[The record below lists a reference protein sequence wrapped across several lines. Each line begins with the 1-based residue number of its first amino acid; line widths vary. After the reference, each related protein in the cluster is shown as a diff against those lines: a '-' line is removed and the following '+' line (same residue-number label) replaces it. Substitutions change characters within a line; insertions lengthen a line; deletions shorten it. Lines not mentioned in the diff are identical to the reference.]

1 MDVCRGT
8 RLEVVASA
16 CSERGSRAL
25 NEDSF
30 MIAGDLMCVSD
41 GIGGAP
47 HGDIVSRV
55 CCGALVDEWRRE
67 PADEDGMVRAFC
79 AADDLVSRVSGYLG
93 KGSGATLVAAARCG
107 EKMVFGCVGDSAAWL
122 LPPAGGLVRV
132 FEASGRL
139 REAGS
144 ALDAAMGYRMLQGG
158 GRACV
163 RIATAPML
171 PGTKVLLCTDGVW
184 SQLPCRHIGSILSNH
199 DDPYA
204 AAYRIVREAVSAGGE
219 AGDNATALV
228 ACVREVCADR
238 DQQTPFSFEDAL
250 TGRSAG

>member
-1 MDVCRGT
+1 MDVRRGT

-30 MIAGDLMCVSD
+30 MIAGDFMCVSD

-55 CCGALVDEWRRE
+55 CCGALADEWRRE
-67 PADEDGMVRAFC
+67 STDEDGMVRAFC
-79 AADDLVSRVSGYLG
+79 AADDLVNRVSCYLG

-158 GRACV
+158 
-163 RIATAPML
+163 
-171 PGTKVLLCTDGVW
+171 
-184 SQLPCRHIGSILSNH
+184 
-199 DDPYA
+199 
-204 AAYRIVREAVSAGGE
+204 
-219 AGDNATALV
+219 
-228 ACVREVCADR
+228 
-238 DQQTPFSFEDAL
+238 DAL
-250 TGRSAG
+250 ACGSRRRPYFQV